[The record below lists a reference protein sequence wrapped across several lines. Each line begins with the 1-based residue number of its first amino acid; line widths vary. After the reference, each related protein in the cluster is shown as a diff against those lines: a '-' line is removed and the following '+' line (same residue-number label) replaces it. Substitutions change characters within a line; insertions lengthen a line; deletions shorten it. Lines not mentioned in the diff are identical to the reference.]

1 MSSNLAA
8 PTIPRFY
15 ATLPYSFH
23 FAFPLNSQ
31 KQASGQVAQSVEQ
44 RTENPCVGGSIPSLA
59 TSTVHSET
67 TVLKKIP
74 AAAFALCAAFAPAPS
89 AFALSPADREERI
102 FVFNHALVAS
112 MRAAR
117 GEHLAAAEMFDEIA
131 RHTSDPQ
138 LARAAATA
146 AETSGHLH
154 LAKNRAA
161 EAAQSFALAAKY
173 ARTWR
178 DLGGGN
184 QAEIRAVAAIVRTG
198 NLPAA
203 ETELH
208 RLVQQGAIS
217 PTILHSVLAGA
228 ENHAGAVE
236 AGKRLFRGDSDSQYH
251 FGRLASRFEQ
261 PKIARQAFARAAQAA
276 EKPEPHLA
284 LAYLDE
290 GDGGIKAAMPQLD
303 DYRKKE
309 CPGASAERCHES
321 YVLLAYRQ
329 FSRGENWR
337 ETLDNQ
343 HRPSDL
349 QARAHLEA
357 GEMLEAAELPKR
369 AAQQYGQVP
378 SGEFYFQAR
387 LGMARIARDNG
398 DNTLALNILDETPTG
413 GQRDFAA
420 REITAAHV
428 LNRRDGPAAALRRIA
443 EARKVAPTHSGML
456 YTHSLYA
463 EQSGDVPLAVRL
475 LETMTTLFPDDAD
488 GWNAL
493 GYVMAD
499 HGINLPEARTHITRA
514 LRIKPNDPNI
524 LDSLGWVHYR
534 LGNLNLALRH
544 LEEAAKQSDSAEIA
558 AHLGEV
564 LWELG
569 RRDTARQIWRRAL
582 ERDEANPVLDKTL
595 TRYQPF

>member
-8 PTIPRFY
+8 PTIPRFC
-15 ATLPYSFH
+15 ATLPYNFH

-67 TVLKKIP
+67 PVLKKIS
-74 AAAFALCAAFAPAPS
+74 AAAFALCAAFAPAPP
-89 AFALSPADREERI
+89 AVALSPADREERI

-117 GEHLAAAEMFDEIA
+117 GEHLGAAEMFDEIA
-131 RHTSDPQ
+131 RHTRDPN
-138 LARAAATA
+138 LARAAVTA
-146 AETSGHLH
+146 AETAGHIEF
-154 LAKNRAA
+154 AKKRPA
-161 EAAQSFALAAKY
+161 EAAKSFALAAKY

-178 DLGGGN
+178 ELGGGIKA
-184 QAEIRAVAAIVRTG
+184 QIRAVAAVVRTG
-198 NLPAA
+198 DLPAA
-203 ETELH
+203 ETEL
-208 RLVQQGAIS
+208 RQLVQQGAIS
-217 PTILHSVLAGA
+217 PQILHRVLAGA
-228 ENHAGAVE
+228 QDRAGAVK
-236 AGKRLFRGDSDSQYH
+236 AGKRLFNNDSDSQYH

-261 PKIARQAFARAAQAA
+261 PKVARQAFARAARAA

-284 LAYLDE
+284 LAFLDE

-303 DYRKKE
+303 DYRAKE

-321 YVLLAYRQ
+321 YVLFAYRQ

-337 ETLDNQ
+337 ATLDNQ
-343 HRPSDL
+343 HRPPDL
-349 QARAHLEA
+349 QARARLEA

-369 AAQQYGQVP
+369 AARQYGQVP
-378 SGEFYFQAR
+378 SGEFYFPAR

-413 GQRDFAA
+413 GKRDFAA
-420 REITAAHV
+420 REMTAADI
-428 LNRRDGPAAALRRIA
+428 LSRRDGPAAALQRIA

-463 EQSGDVPLAVRL
+463 EQAGNVPLAVRL
-475 LETMTTLFPDDAD
+475 LETMTKLFPDDPD

-569 RRDTARQIWRRAL
+569 RRDTARQIWRSAL
-582 ERDEANPVLDKTL
+582 ERDEENPVLDKTL